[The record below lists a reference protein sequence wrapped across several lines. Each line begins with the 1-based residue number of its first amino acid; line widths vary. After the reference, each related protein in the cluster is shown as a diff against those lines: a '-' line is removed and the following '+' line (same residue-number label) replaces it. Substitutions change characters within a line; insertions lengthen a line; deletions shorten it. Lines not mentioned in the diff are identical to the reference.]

1 MLQRRAFTLIE
12 LVAVIVVLA
21 ILGGVA
27 IPKFINS
34 ADRARTSA
42 DESALASMNTALTSA
57 YMSHRANDAPSTQWI
72 TSIDTIAR
80 SLETGKLPEGWT
92 VDDSQLVDQ
101 RGNLYNFIAETDTAA
116 ARIALSTGEPPVVAG
131 GAGGGGGGAGGGG
144 GGAPAGARS
153 PADIQAMTA
162 AQLIAASL
170 TPEEFA
176 SLTAEQLAA
185 LTPEQLA
192 AFSPAHIAALT
203 GTQLVALSYAQVELV
218 AGSFTAAQIP
228 LIRPDQIAML
238 SATAYGALTPAQIA
252 ALTSDQRAERAISE
266 NARARNFEGIRSLSV
281 AAIKYLLP
289 AQIAAINSDY
299 QMSLLSADRR
309 AALTADQVKA
319 LNARLVSIAYLTD
332 AQRAQLTADQ
342 FATIRTDDV
351 RYVPVARLGDVP
363 SATIGAINS
372 DYAMSLISADRR
384 AAFSSAQVQAL
395 NARLVSIAYLTD
407 AQRAQLTADQ
417 FATIRTDDIRY
428 VPVARLGDVP
438 PATVGA
444 INSDYAMSLIPA
456 DRRAA
461 FSTAQVQALN
471 ANLVSIAYLTDNQ
484 RTSLTA
490 AQMASIRTDD
500 VRHVPV
506 SRLGDVPPATVGAIN
521 SDYAMSLISAD
532 RRAAFNTAQVQ
543 AMNSAIVSIAY
554 LTDAQRSNLTTAQ
567 VAAIRTD
574 DIRHVP
580 VSRLGDVP
588 AGTVGNINSDYA
600 MSLISAERRAAFNT
614 AQVQAMNS
622 AVVSIAYLTE
632 GQRAE
637 LTQSQV
643 AQIRTD
649 DVRHVTAA
657 RMAEVPA
664 GTVGNINSDYAMSL
678 VSADRRAAFTTAQVR
693 AINTAVVSL
702 AYLTDAQRDQTTS
715 AQLAALRADDIR
727 HAPATRISEIP
738 PATVAQIN
746 SDYGWS
752 LVSTPRVQG
761 LSRDQIN
768 AISPALYATLRPRL
782 TPEQQSWR

>member
-309 AALTADQVKA
+309 AALTADQVK
-319 LNARLVSIAYLTD
+319 
-332 AQRAQLTADQ
+332 
-342 FATIRTDDV
+342 
-351 RYVPVARLGDVP
+351 
-363 SATIGAINS
+363 
-372 DYAMSLISADRR
+372 
-384 AAFSSAQVQAL
+384 AL